1 MKWLVGVLLLSGLG
15 ACSCPP
21 PARAQSPSGPPPS
34 TAAHTAVPLEKNP
47 MESPK
52 RRVPQVA
59 PVVLGNTRY
68 EVVKGARSRGFAQN
82 GGVIAAIDV
91 PSGKELWTLMLYQTS
106 YDAQEETDVQDR
118 FITAMT
124 LSPDQQ
130 HLLIQSENKKAYSV
144 KLTDRSITIQ
154 P

>member
-1 MKWLVGVLLLSGLG
+1 
-15 ACSCPP
+15 
-21 PARAQSPSGPPPS
+21 
-34 TAAHTAVPLEKNP
+34 